1 MTPSA
6 TAVHPTVTPDD
17 AARWPLPGSGQTRK
31 RWSEL
36 ADAARRDLVGARL
49 LEAHAD
55 AVAILAELHGPSPR
69 PGELWG
75 VWAAEPPAP
84 ALTARATDGG
94 YVLDGRKLW
103 CSGAHSCTHALVT
116 ARTDSE
122 RALFAVDL
130 RGPGTA
136 AVPDTWHAIG
146 MGASDSG
153 AVDFVGTPAVR
164 IGEPGAYLDRP
175 GFWHGAIGV
184 AACWYGGAVAVAD
197 ELRRRVGDDPFRLAH
212 LGAVDAALYA
222 AHCVLDVAAEELDR
236 DPTDGRAAH
245 VRARRVRA
253 VIEAAA
259 TETVDRVGRA
269 LGAGPLCSDRSHA
282 QLVADLTVYLRQS
295 HAEHDL
301 ADLGSA
307 LSRPERTIP

>member
-1 MTPSA
+1 PGG
-6 TAVHPTVTPDD
+6 TAR
-17 AARWPLPGSGQTRK
+17 A
-31 RWSEL
+31 
-36 ADAARRDLVGARL
+36 
-49 LEAHAD
+49 
-55 AVAILAELHGPSPR
+55 SPR

-116 ARTDSE
+116 ARTDSG

-130 RGPGTA
+130 RGPGSA
-136 AVPDTWHAIG
+136 AVPDTWHAVG

>member
-1 MTPSA
+1 MTTSSA
-6 TAVHPTVTPDD
+6 TVHPTVTADD
-17 AARWPLPGSGQTRK
+17 AARWPLPGSGETRT
-31 RWSEL
+31 RWTEL
-36 ADAARRDLVGARL
+36 ANAARRDLVGGRL

-55 AVAILAELHGPSPR
+55 AVAILAELQGPPPR

-75 VWAAEPPAP
+75 VWAAEPPSP
-84 ALTARATDGG
+84 ALTARESDTG

-116 ARTDSE
+116 ARTGEE

-136 AVPDTWHAIG
+136 AVPDTWHAVG

-153 AVDFVGTPAVR
+153 AVDFVGAPAVR
-164 IGEPGAYLDRP
+164 VGEPGAYLTRP

-197 ELRRRVGDDPFRLAH
+197 ALRRNTGDDPHRLAH

-222 AHCVLDVAAEELDR
+222 ANCVLDVAARELDR
-236 DPTDGRAAH
+236 DPADDHAARI
-245 VRARRVRA
+245 RARRVRA
-253 VIEAAA
+253 VVEAAA

-269 LGAGPLCSDRSHA
+269 LGAGPLCGDPTHA

-307 LSRPERTIP
+307 VSRPERRDP

>member
-1 MTPSA
+1 MTAA
-6 TAVHPTVTPDD
+6 TASVHPTVTPDD
-17 AARWPLPGSGQTRK
+17 AARWPLPGSGETRT
-31 RWSEL
+31 RWTQL
-36 ADAARRDLVGARL
+36 TNAARRDLVGGRL

-55 AVAILAELHGPSPR
+55 AVAITAELHGPQPR

-84 ALTARATDGG
+84 ALTARATGDG

-103 CSGAHSCTHALVT
+103 CSGAHSCTNALVT
-116 ARTDSE
+116 ARVGDD

-136 AVPDTWHAIG
+136 PVPDTWHAVG

-153 AVDFVGTPAVR
+153 AVDFVGVPAVR
-164 IGEPGAYLDRP
+164 VGEPGAYLTRS

-222 AHCVLDVAAEELDR
+222 ANCVLDVAADEVDR
-236 DPTDGRAAH
+236 DPADGHAALI
-245 VRARRVRA
+245 RARRVRA
-253 VIEAAA
+253 VVEAAA

-269 LGAGPLCSDRSHA
+269 LGAGPLCADRIHA

-301 ADLGSA
+301 ADLGTA
-307 LSRPERTIP
+307 LSRTDRRNS